1 MYVCLMWKF
10 LSSCCAWIFFVLC
23 ACATNMS
30 WECTVKIIFVRLA
43 TWSQTKGLYWQR
55 FRKSIQSWVNP
66 TSSGT
71 VALASRNV
79 LQPLAQVVCIHSML
93 FLPLVFYCACMC
105 LILCNWYNLW
115 NYNMK
120 QKSRS
125 QLCIMCLFFKFST

>member
-1 MYVCLMWKF
+1 M
-10 LSSCCAWIFFVLC
+10 
-23 ACATNMS
+23 
-30 WECTVKIIFVRLA
+30 
-43 TWSQTKGLYWQR
+43 
-55 FRKSIQSWVNP
+55 NP

-79 LQPLAQVVCIHSML
+79 LQPLAQVVCIHSMI

-105 LILCNWYNLW
+105 LICFNWYNLW

-125 QLCIMCLFFKFST
+125 QLCIMCLFFKFSTLSYHLMHCGSAGMKEKKITLLILNFTSCLITHSLSFVSILGTINKVEEACYVYFSTFWFVFA